1 MAKTMMPSSERI
13 KMTHQPGKGFLEGYE
28 DRKNNLPNKAML
40 HLECNDSYWRE
51 YDLGWKEAH
60 RQLLEGNDGDNRNLL
75 LG

>member
-28 DRKNNLPNKAML
+28 DRRNNLPNKAIL
-40 HLECNDSYWRE
+40 QEATDSYWRE
-51 YDLGWKEAH
+51 YNLGWNEAD
-60 RQLLEGNDGDNRNLL
+60 RQINENTNDGRDLL